1 MIFKHYRNLY
11 KPVQPT
17 VQGSFSGV
25 SYNEIPTTGKIENF
39 VYCFWELKTDQPLTN
54 PFVYRVVAD
63 GCIDIFFEKESPK
76 ESFIMGFCRKYTE
89 FELGKNFNYIGIR
102 FFPSVFPLF
111 FGINAKKLSNISQE
125 LKLILP
131 GLSHW
136 ITENIPE
143 NYLFEK
149 TAVEMQFFFESLSVR
164 LQNTYDERFLKALEL
179 IYEKK
184 GLLNIESDIDTGV
197 SPRQL
202 RRIFNYYIGTTPKV
216 FSNVVRFQ
224 NILNEIENKNF
235 DDFRTYYDLGFFDQA
250 HFIKDFKKFYGVTPS
265 RAFQ

>member
-1 MIFKHYRNLY
+1 M
-11 KPVQPT
+11 
-17 VQGSFSGV
+17 
-25 SYNEIPTTGKIENF
+25 
-39 VYCFWELKTDQPLTN
+39 
-54 PFVYRVVAD
+54 
-63 GCIDIFFEKESPK
+63 
-76 ESFIMGFCRKYTE
+76 
-89 FELGKNFNYIGIR
+89 
-102 FFPSVFPLF
+102 
-111 FGINAKKLSNISQE
+111 
-125 LKLILP
+125 
-131 GLSHW
+131 
-136 ITENIPE
+136 
-143 NYLFEK
+143 
-149 TAVEMQFFFESLSVR
+149 R

-224 NILNEIENKNF
+224 NILNEIEDKNF
-235 DDFRTYYDLGFFDQA
+235 DDFRTYYDLGFFDQT